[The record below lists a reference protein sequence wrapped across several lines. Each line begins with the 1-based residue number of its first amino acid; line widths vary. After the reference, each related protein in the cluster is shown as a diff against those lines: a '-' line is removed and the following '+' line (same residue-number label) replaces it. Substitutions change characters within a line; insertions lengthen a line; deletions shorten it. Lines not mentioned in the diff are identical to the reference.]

1 MLNRIKA
8 YLWGVVATVFAL
20 LLALVGVQRR
30 TIHKQQSDAARKERD
45 EQRAR
50 ADELT
55 RQAKAKAKAAEDA
68 QAKRAQVE
76 QDMRQGRRDY
86 FEQD

>member
-1 MLNRIKA
+1 MSAIKR
-8 YLWGVVATVFAL
+8 YLSGIATAVIAL
-20 LLALVGVQRR
+20 LLAVISWQRG
-30 TIHKQQSDAARKERD
+30 TIHKQQSDVARKER
-45 EQRAR
+45 EMQRAR

-55 RQAKAKAKAAEDA
+55 RQAEAKAKAAEEA

-76 QDMRQGRRDY
+76 QDMREGRRDY

>member
-45 EQRAR
+45 E
-50 ADELT
+50 LT